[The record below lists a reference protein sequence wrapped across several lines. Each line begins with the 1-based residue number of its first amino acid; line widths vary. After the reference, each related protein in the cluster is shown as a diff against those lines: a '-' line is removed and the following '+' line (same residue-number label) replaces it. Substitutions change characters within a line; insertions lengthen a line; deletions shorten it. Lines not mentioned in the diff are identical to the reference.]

1 MTMRSLIVFNSVTV
15 DGYFTGPTGD
25 MSWAHREHTDPE
37 FDAFVAG
44 NAKTGGMLLMGRV
57 TYDMMASWWPTPQ
70 AIKAFP
76 EVAAGMNS
84 TPKVVFSRK
93 MEKADW
99 NNTRV
104 VKGDLAAEV
113 KKLKQE
119 PGPGMAILGS
129 GSIVAQLAPT
139 GLIDEYTFV
148 LTPVVLGNGRTLFD
162 GMKEKLNLEL
172 TKSRPFKNGNV
183 VLSYSAA

>member
-1 MTMRSLIVFNSVTV
+1 MRNLTMFNSITL
-15 DGYFTGPTGD
+15 DGYFTGPAGD
-25 MSWAHREHTDPE
+25 MSWAHREHSDPE

-57 TYDMMASWWPTPQ
+57 TYDMMVSWWPTPH

-84 TPKVVFSRK
+84 APKVVFSRK
-93 MEKADW
+93 MEKAEW

-104 VKGDLAAEV
+104 MKGDLAAEV

-119 PGPGMAILGS
+119 PGPDIVILGS

-148 LTPVVLGNGRTLFD
+148 VTPVVLGTGRTLFD
-162 GMKEKLNLEL
+162 GMKEKLNLTL
-172 TKSRPFKNGNV
+172 TGSRAFGNGNV
-183 VLSYSAA
+183 LLNYSAG